1 MSGLTNN
8 VGFSF
13 NGLTNLTSGNFDA
26 LTLGGT
32 SITNV
37 GYSVYLAFVYQQ
49 TATPPSAPSGGSFN
63 FSTKILTAPS
73 GWTTTL
79 PASSTTPTYICL
91 YYFSTNT
98 PSTTITATSWTAP
111 VVFAQNGANGFSVYL
126 ASVYYQTSSAPST
139 PSGGSYNF
147 STTTLTAPSGGWT
160 TTLPASST
168 TQTYIASYLFSTQT
182 PSTTITATSWTSP
195 VIFAQNGSNG
205 FSVYLGAVYYQTASA
220 PSAPSGGSY
229 NFSTTTLTA
238 PSGGWSTTIPALSL
252 TPTYIATY
260 LFSTQTPSSTVSATT
275 WSSPV
280 IFAQLGTFSPSG
292 SNYGDYPY
300 WNGSAWAVA
309 DLNVILGKNAGATSQ
324 TSGSVAVGQY
334 SGNQNQGNGSG
345 FSAVAVGQNSGYQNQ
360 GGLSVACGVNS
371 GYVNMGQN
379 CVGIGNSALYQNAGQ
394 NSLGIGAGAGEFY
407 AGQNTVAIG
416 LNAANGLSSGS
427 GSGNSSI
434 AIGAYAAY
442 DTVHVQPANQI
453 VINATGNYLWNSK
466 TNACFIAPLANTN
479 TSGNPLPLQ
488 YNGATKE
495 LAVGNGRPY
504 LFVSGNTGSTV
515 ISGAS
520 KVPFNFVFSDSW
532 ITGTYNTSTYQWTCP
547 YAGYY
552 MVSVQVYQNYN
563 ANASNVRVDLYIN
576 NTNTNHLGGCPI
588 GTASGQPGYEIQ
600 IGCSPFIG
608 YFSAGDTVDI
618 RPNLS
623 VAWYFA
629 LSPHHTAMEICMM

>member
-49 TATPPSAPSGGSFN
+49 TATLPSAPSGGSFN

-98 PSTTITATSWTAP
+98 PSTTITATSWTSP

-126 ASVYYQTSSAPST
+126 ASVYYQTASAPST

-238 PSGGWSTTIPALSL
+238 PSGGWTTTIPALSL

-292 SNYGDYPY
+292 TNYGDYPY

-309 DLNVILGKNAGATSQ
+309 DLNVILGKNAGLTTQ
-324 TSGSVAVGQY
+324 TSGSVAVGNY
-334 SGNQNQGNGSG
+334 SGYSNQGNGTI
-345 FSAVAVGQNSGYQNQ
+345 FPAVALGQNAGLQNQ
-360 GGLSVACGVNS
+360 GGASTACGPDC
-371 GYVNMGQN
+371 GHYNMGFN
-379 CVGIGNSALYQNAGQ
+379 CVGVGSNALYQNAGTGAV
-394 NSLGIGAGAGEFY
+394 GIGVGAGAFF
-407 AGQNTVAIG
+407 AGQYTVAIG
-416 LNAANGLSSGS
+416 YEAASGVSSGA
-427 GSGNSSI
+427 GSGNNSI
-434 AIGAYAAY
+434 AIGNQAAF
-442 DTVHVQPANQI
+442 DTVHGQPANQI
-453 VINATGNYLWNSK
+453 VINATGNSLWNSK
-466 TNACFIAPLANTN
+466 TNACFIAPLANTSTVGTN
-479 TSGNPLPLQ
+479 LPLM
-488 YNGATKE
+488 YNGITKE
-495 LAVGNGRPY
+495 LAVGNLRPY
-504 LFVSGNTGSTV
+504 LFVTGYTNSTV
-515 ISGAS
+515 ISGGS
-520 KVPFNFVFSDSW
+520 RVPFNLAYADTW
-532 ITGTYNTSTYQWTCP
+532 LTGTYNTTSYQWTCP
-547 YAGYY
+547 YSGYY
-552 MVSVQVYQNYN
+552 QITVQVYQNSN
-563 ANASNVRVDLYIN
+563 ANSGNVRIDLYIN
-576 NTNTNHLGGCPI
+576 NTLTNHLGGAPI
-588 GTASGQPGYEIQ
+588 GTSLGQPGYEVQ
-600 IGCSPFIG
+600 LAVSPFVG
-608 YFSAGDTVDI
+608 GFSAGDVVDI
-618 RPNLS
+618 RPS
-623 VAWYFA
+623 ATVTWYFA
-629 LSPHHTAMEICMM
+629 TSPHHTAMEICMM